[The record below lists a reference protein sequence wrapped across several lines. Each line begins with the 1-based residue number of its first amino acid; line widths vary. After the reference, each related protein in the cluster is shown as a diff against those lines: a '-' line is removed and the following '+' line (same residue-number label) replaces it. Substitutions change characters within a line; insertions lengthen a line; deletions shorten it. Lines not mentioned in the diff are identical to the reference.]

1 MCNYKEG
8 GRYVWKEPT
17 LLLIWM
23 YYIMHR
29 YNGNI
34 GRIISALITPPY
46 YVLSIVLGVNIPR
59 STSVKGGLRVHHYG
73 CIVVNS
79 YTKIGRNC
87 TLRQGVTIGNKNR
100 EDDCPVI
107 GDNCDIGAGAKI
119 LGAIHIGNNVT
130 IGANAVVVKD
140 VPDNCIVGG
149 IPAKII
155 KMRT

>member
-1 MCNYKEG
+1 MKEMCNYKEG
-8 GRYVWKEPT
+8 GKYIWKEPT

-29 YNGNI
+29 YNGLI
-34 GRIISALITPPY
+34 GKLTTAIFTLPY
-46 YVLSIVLGVNIPR
+46 YVLSIILGVNIPR
-59 STSVKGGLRVHHYG
+59 STKVKGGLRIHHYG

-79 YTKIGRNC
+79 YTKIGENC
-87 TLRQGVTIGNKNR
+87 TLRQGVTIGNKNT
-100 EDDCPVI
+100 EDDCPII
-107 GDNCDIGAGAKI
+107 GDNCDIGAGAN
-119 LGAIHIGNNVT
+119 HIGNNVT

-140 VPDNCIVGG
+140 IPDNCIVGG